1 MVMTPTRKHDGERST
16 EMSTRYSVGFGL
28 FLASIDKIMKSA
40 MAVQRVACI
49 YIGKVKQHIH
59 TYINT
64 HMSLEHRDRTRW

>member
-1 MVMTPTRKHDGERST
+1 
-16 EMSTRYSVGFGL
+16 
-28 FLASIDKIMKSA
+28 LASVDKIMKSA